1 MLRKRQKLG
10 KYRIERRVADGGF
23 AAVYQ
28 AMDTIEGI
36 RVALKVPH
44 SHLLSDEM
52 LADFRSEVRLM
63 AQLEHENILPLKDAS
78 FIDSHFVI
86 AFPLGERSLADR
98 LANRMSVRVALDFV
112 EQMLAAVAYAH
123 SKRVMHC
130 DIKPENFI
138 LFDGNK
144 LRLADFGIAKVAR
157 RTVQASG
164 SGTVGYVA
172 PEQAMGKPSFRSDV
186 FSLGLVMYRM
196 FSGRLPE
203 WPYDWPPP
211 GLDRFRKA
219 VHPQL
224 AQLIR
229 KAIEVDPRK
238 RYKDAEQMQTAF
250 LRILPQALKA
260 RTPTTTRKSNDTARR
275 GWQLI
280 RHRQFQREYGKVLE
294 TRFTCHRCEGP
305 ISEAMRACPWC
316 GARQSI
322 FRGETRFPVQCPRCH
337 RGMKSDWLYCP
348 WCHGP
353 GFEPAT
359 TRQYSDRRYQGR
371 CSNPA
376 CSRKLL
382 MPFMRYCPWC
392 HRKVQRKWK
401 VPGNNETCSACGMG
415 VTRSYW
421 DYCPWCGKTIKKTG

>member
-1 MLRKRQKLG
+1 MLRARQKLG

-23 AAVYQ
+23 ASVYQ

-44 SHLLSDEM
+44 PRLLTEEM

-63 AQLEHENILPLKDAS
+63 AQLEHANILPLKDAS

-86 AFPLGERSLADR
+86 VVPLGERSLADR
-98 LANRMSVRVALDFV
+98 LANRISVRVALHFV
-112 EQMLAAVAYAH
+112 EQMLSAVAYAH

-138 LFDGNK
+138 LFAGNK
-144 LRLADFGIAKVAR
+144 LRLADFGIAKVAH

-172 PEQAMGKPSFRSDV
+172 PEQAMGRPSFHSDV

-211 GLDRFRKA
+211 GLDRFRRT
-219 VHPQL
+219 VHPGL
-224 AQLIR
+224 AQMIR

-238 RYKDAEQMQTAF
+238 RFRDAEQMQAVF
-250 LRILPQALKA
+250 RRILPQALKSQTP
-260 RTPTTTRKSNDTARR
+260 RTTKRSSDTAKR
-275 GWQLI
+275 GWHLI
-280 RHRQFQREYGKVLE
+280 RRQQFQHEHGKTLE
-294 TRFTCHRCEGP
+294 TRFACHRCDGP
-305 ISEAMRACPWC
+305 ISEPMRVCPWC
-316 GARQSI
+316 GTKQSV
-322 FRGETRFPVQCPRCH
+322 FHGETRMPVRCPRCR
-337 RGMKSDWLYCP
+337 RGLKSDWSYCP
-348 WCHGP
+348 WCYGP
-353 GFEPAT
+353 GFELNT
-359 TRQYSDRRYQGR
+359 TRQYSDVRYQAR
-371 CSNPA
+371 CPNPA

-392 HRKVQRKWK
+392 HRKIQKKWK
-401 VPGNNETCSACGMG
+401 VPGTNEACSACGMG

-421 DYCPWCGKTIKKTG
+421 DYCPWCGKSIHK

>member
-1 MLRKRQKLG
+1 MLRTRQKLG
-10 KYRIERRVADGGF
+10 KYRIEKRVADGGF

-36 RVALKVPH
+36 RVALKIPH
-44 SHLLSDEM
+44 PHLLTEEM
-52 LADFRSEVRLM
+52 LADFRNEVRLM

-86 AFPLGERSLADR
+86 VVPLGERSLADR
-98 LANRMSVRVALDFV
+98 LARRISSRVALSFV
-112 EQMLAAVAYAH
+112 DQMLAGVAYAH

-138 LFDGNK
+138 LFGGNK

-172 PEQAMGKPSFRSDV
+172 PEQAMGRPSFRSDV
-186 FSLGLVMYRM
+186 FSLGLIMYRM

-203 WPYDWPPP
+203 WPYHWPLP
-211 GLDRFRKA
+211 GSDRLRKA
-219 VHPQL
+219 VHPDLVQM
-224 AQLIR
+224 IR

-238 RYKDAEQMQTAF
+238 RFKDAEQMRAVF
-250 LRILPQALKA
+250 RRILPQVSKS
-260 RTPTTTRKSNDTARR
+260 RTSTTPKRNSDTARR
-275 GWQLI
+275 SWHLI
-280 RHRQFQREYGKVLE
+280 RHHQFQREHGKALE
-294 TRFTCHRCEGP
+294 TRYACHRCEGP
-305 ISEAMRACPWC
+305 ISEPMQFCPWC
-316 GARQSI
+316 GTRQAVL
-322 FRGETRFPVQCPRCH
+322 RETTRFPAHCPRCR
-337 RGMKSDWLYCP
+337 RGMKSDWTYCP
-348 WCHGP
+348 WCYGP
-353 GFEPAT
+353 GFELTT
-359 TRQYSDRRYQGR
+359 TRQYSDARYKAR

-392 HRKVQRKWK
+392 HRKVQKKWK
-401 VPGNNETCSACGMG
+401 LPDTNETCAACGMG

-421 DYCPWCGKTIKKTG
+421 DYCPWCGKPIRKK